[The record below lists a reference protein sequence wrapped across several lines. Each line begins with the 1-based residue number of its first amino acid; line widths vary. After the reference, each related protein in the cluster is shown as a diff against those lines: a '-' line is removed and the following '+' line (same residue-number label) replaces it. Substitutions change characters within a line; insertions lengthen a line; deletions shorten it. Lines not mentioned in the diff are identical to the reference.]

1 MAVELAQHGAL
12 SAAHRYSLA
21 AFEASA
27 GGAGSN
33 ELVGDYQVRDLAL
46 NCIARQPPT
55 LQQID
60 DLGVEQARRPL
71 SSASTLLSLVRLLQ
85 DNRCPKFDR
94 IRLADRLAQIYLDA
108 GAEGRASAQIY
119 FDLAVLENAL
129 GRYDK
134 ALAYTDRL
142 LIQSRWDARG
152 LLMKLHFATL
162 ENSREATAESLEAL
176 TTLQSRGLLSRRDQ
190 QTMAL
195 YLEKT
200 P

>member
-1 MAVELAQHGAL
+1 M
-12 SAAHRYSLA
+12 
-21 AFEASA
+21 
-27 GGAGSN
+27 
-33 ELVGDYQVRDLAL
+33 GDYQVRDLAL

-55 LQQID
+55 QQQID
-60 DLGVEQARRPL
+60 NLGVEQPQRPL

-85 DNRCPKFDR
+85 DKRCPEFDR
-94 IRLADRLAQIYLDA
+94 ISLADRLAQIYLDA
-108 GAEGRASAQIY
+108 GARGRAPAQIY

-129 GRYDK
+129 GRYDRGLEYAEK
-134 ALAYTDRL
+134 LLA
-142 LIQSRWDARG
+142 QSRWDTRG

-162 ENSREATAESLEAL
+162 ENSSEAKAESLEAL
-176 TTLQSRGLLSRRDQ
+176 NTLQSKGLLSRRDQ